1 MRDGAEPA
9 RVAVVGPF
17 SGPRAAWGRLL
28 RDGAARAARPWLR
41 WDFHDD
47 RGDGPAG
54 GSVAAAVVAHGG
66 YDAVIG
72 HFNSM
77 GARAAL
83 PLYRAAGV
91 PLVLP
96 LATAPGLLDGGG
108 GSALRWCAT
117 DREQAAA
124 LCADAAARGHRRLL
138 VSDDG
143 SEYGGRLAD
152 LFAEPTAQPPG
163 LAVERT
169 AALTRPTAPGTA
181 VVVCG
186 THFGAARTAR
196 RLRAAGFAGQLYF
209 TDDCA
214 VAEFAE
220 LAGPAGQGARVARLR
235 GGAPALVGAAFAAL
249 VAALETRSAG
259 DGSAQ
264 LLAAL
269 RDRAGFGFTP
279 DGDPVA
285 SSPGHGWE
293 VVTVPATARRRRY
306 ERVASRSGTAEY
318 DVIVIGAGVVGSATA
333 AALSAAGRRVALTL
347 PAPKR
352 PGATDFSGGLV
363 RAYEPEPAQ
372 RALAIRSSTL
382 LWGRD
387 PAARH
392 ADGPDFR
399 FHRTGSLVLLGA
411 EDLAEARTGV
421 AELTAAGIEAHLLS
435 PGEVHAR
442 FPEMAVDDLAGAVWE
457 PAGGYAHPPAV
468 ARAHRELALR
478 DGATALTGIVR
489 EVAQGPDGVRVTLD
503 CGTVVARV
511 AVLAAGAGTPAIAG
525 HRLSAGSPAGSAPR
539 PRLRTRRIRYA
550 FFDRAGRLLP
560 AVNDL
565 VTGVWG
571 RPQMDGPAAGGFL
584 AGRPVDEWDV
594 PAGGGEELTGE
605 QVAHIRAG
613 VRRRWPWLGHAACL
627 GGRFGVD
634 LYSERGHFLGAEA
647 PESPLVLA
655 AAWSGAG
662 FKTAPAAAARAADAA
677 LALLARRPLPVP
689 EEAGVTTAP

>member
-1 MRDGAEPA
+1 MSEDARPA

-28 RDGAARAARPWLR
+28 RDSAAHEAHPWLH

-47 RGDGPAG
+47 RGDGPVG
-54 GSVAAAVVAHGG
+54 ESVAAAVVAHGG

-83 PLYRAAGV
+83 PLYRAAGL

-96 LATAPGLLDGGG
+96 LATSPGLLDDCG
-108 GSALRWCAT
+108 GSALRWCST

-138 VSDDG
+138 VTDDG
-143 SEYGGRLAD
+143 SEYGSQLAN
-152 LFAEPTAQPPG
+152 LFTELPEQRPG
-163 LAVERT
+163 LAIERE
-169 AALTRPTAPGTA
+169 AAASQPPAPGAA

-186 THFGAARTAR
+186 THFGAALTAR
-196 RLRAAGFAGQLYF
+196 RLRAADFTGHLYF

-220 LAGPAGQGARVARLR
+220 LVGPAGHGARAARLR
-235 GGAPALVGAAFAAL
+235 GGAPARVGAGFAAL
-249 VAALETRSAG
+249 VAALETRSAA
-259 DGSAQ
+259 DGGAQ

-269 RDRAGFGFTP
+269 RSHAGFGFTP

-285 SSPGHGWE
+285 SCPGHGWE
-293 VVTVPATARRRRY
+293 VVAVPTAVDRRRR
-306 ERVASRSGTAEY
+306 EGPATGSRPAAY
-318 DVIVIGAGVVGSATA
+318 DVVVIGAGVVGSVTA

-347 PAPKR
+347 PSAGR

-363 RAYEPEPAQ
+363 RAYEPKPAH

-382 LWGRD
+382 LWSRD
-387 PAARH
+387 PSSR
-392 ADGPDFR
+392 GSSGLDFH
-399 FHRTGSLVLLGA
+399 FHRTGSLVLLGP
-411 EDLAEARTGV
+411 EDLTEARTGV
-421 AELTAAGIEAHLLS
+421 AELTAAGIEAHLLN
-435 PGEVHAR
+435 PGEVADR

-468 ARAHRELALR
+468 AQAHHDLALR
-478 DGATALTGIVR
+478 NGATALPGTVQ
-489 EVAQGPDGVRVTLD
+489 EVIEGPDGVRVTLD
-503 CGTVVARV
+503 SGAVTARV
-511 AVLAAGAGTPAIAG
+511 AVLAAGVGTPAIAG
-525 HRLSAGSPAGSAPR
+525 HRLSAGRPVRSGPR

-550 FFDRAGRLLP
+550 FFDRAGRRLP

-565 VTGVWG
+565 VTGMWG
-571 RPQMDGPAAGGFL
+571 RPQMDGPAVGGFL
-584 AGRPVDEWDV
+584 TGRPVDEWDV
-594 PAGGGEELTGE
+594 PAGGGDELTDE

-613 VRRRWPWLGHAACL
+613 VRRRWPWIGRATYL

-634 LYSERGHFLGAEA
+634 LYSEHGPFLGAEA
-647 PESPLVLA
+647 LGSHLVLA
-655 AAWSGAG
+655 TAWSGAG
-662 FKTAPAAAARAADAA
+662 FKTAPAAAARAAADA
-677 LALLARRPLPVP
+677 LALLEERHLPVP
-689 EEAGVTTAP
+689 EETA